1 MNYKWIGAMLIVASC
16 TGFGTSLA
24 IHQKREEL
32 LLRQLV
38 RILDE
43 MLWEL
48 PFQLTPL
55 PELIRHA
62 VEKSSGAI
70 RLLFRG
76 VADQLDRQVLPDVLS
91 CVEAELKEPLSTFP
105 RVKKILL
112 LLGASLGRFDLAGQ
126 LKGLTAIR
134 EQCACE
140 LQELHTDR
148 EPRLRSYRVLGLCAG
163 GALAILLI

>member
-1 MNYKWIGAMLIVASC
+1 MSYKWIGAMLIVGSC
-16 TGFGTSLA
+16 TGFGVSLA
-24 IHQKREEL
+24 VHQKREEL
-32 LLRQLV
+32 LLRQLI

-48 PFQLTPL
+48 PYQLTPL

-70 RLLFRG
+70 RFFFRS
-76 VADQLDRQVLPDVLS
+76 VADQLDRQVLPDVLC
-91 CVEAELKEPLSTFP
+91 CVEAELKEPVSAYP
-105 RVKKILL
+105 RVKKMILL
-112 LLGASLGRFDLAGQ
+112 LGSSLGRFDLAGQ
-126 LKGLTAIR
+126 LKGLTAVK

-140 LQELHTDR
+140 LRELHTDR

-163 GALAILLI
+163 AALAILLI